1 MIRTFRPIPLK
12 KIQLVQL
19 LQGLG
24 ISDAILD
31 KYDSERKIFYR
42 PQKTLRYR
50 AGVPAFSSFRISF
63 HNGSFLQRRSSGV
76 KLGRGRGTSKEDKIN
91 HVCHFFIN
99 LSPAEA
105 GKPRKS
111 TATQECE

>member
-50 AGVPAFSSFRISF
+50 AGVPAF
-63 HNGSFLQRRSSGV
+63 
-76 KLGRGRGTSKEDKIN
+76 
-91 HVCHFFIN
+91 
-99 LSPAEA
+99 
-105 GKPRKS
+105 
-111 TATQECE
+111 